1 MNRKTGIIVGF
12 YIPGVYP
19 PGRDDVQVNL
29 LAPAFLKSSADADL
43 DISREYDLEIISVSI
58 KAGQRALARKIS
70 EKSPFF
76 VSYSVYLWNYNET
89 VESSGLVK
97 MLSPS
102 VKILYGGPQ
111 VSFLREET
119 MEEVPHVD
127 VIIAGSGEERFK
139 DLLKCDFDIKK
150 LAEMPNVAYREEGD
164 NRIVLTEGYVKEDVS
179 KIPSPF
185 TAKAINLDDGNKHT
199 VMIETFRGCPM
210 QCAYCQWGS
219 PDGSTYRF
227 PIDQILQDIE
237 IIYNNPNVEYVYL
250 TDANLFYTPKKHWK
264 TIIDKIASCSR
275 RIPTVASLDIRVLN
289 EEMIKALSKIELALN
304 QYQFGMQSTNPNALD
319 LANRKCSNET
329 WEAGISLIRSI
340 DPESQISLEVIYGL
354 PGDNYEGFLNT
365 VDFALGLS
373 PNKFYMFPLLVL
385 PGTPFWDR
393 RDEFEFEMTEK
404 PEYMVISN
412 KEYSLE
418 DMRRTFEFAT
428 WFQAM
433 QRFPAIQRALLSS
446 ANGRRKVDVIQQ
458 YISQLQKRTG
468 LGAEVDF
475 DFTLR
480 SSNRILRE
488 IMDNVFRPENSFKA
502 YEITSEIVSGN
513 GNGIS
518 KDIQLG
524 LDYYDAR
531 KKESVGEVDN
541 CFIEEF
547 GKEKLSRIKCNWF
560 VSHNNIG

>member
-43 DISREYDLEIISVSI
+43 DISREYDLEIISASI
-58 KAGQRALARKIS
+58 KVDQKALARRIS

-76 VSYSVYLWNYNET
+76 VSYSVYLWNYSET

-139 DLLKCDFDIKK
+139 DLLKCDFDIKR

-433 QRFPAIQRALLSS
+433 QRFPAIQCALLSS

-458 YISQLQKRTG
+458 YISQ
-468 LGAEVDF
+468 
-475 DFTLR
+475 
-480 SSNRILRE
+480 
-488 IMDNVFRPENSFKA
+488 
-502 YEITSEIVSGN
+502 
-513 GNGIS
+513 
-518 KDIQLG
+518 
-524 LDYYDAR
+524 
-531 KKESVGEVDN
+531 
-541 CFIEEF
+541 
-547 GKEKLSRIKCNWF
+547 
-560 VSHNNIG
+560 